1 MPGAFGQNGGSIKL
15 VNGFVRT
22 RVRARA
28 GRGNPSANAGMG
40 AGPRSVHG
48 LPVRHRALGRV
59 SSRRS
64 PFPPIQTVT
73 SKLSPSTVTRYNINA
88 LYLGEPED
96 PPRAREVAH
105 ANHDAGGSGGRRRP
119 GLSRM
124 QQRAPRA

>member
-15 VNGFVRT
+15 VNDAYVLGL
-22 RVRARA
+22 
-28 GRGNPSANAGMG
+28 GRGPYAKPSGQRPDSARLAVRPWPT
-40 AGPRSVHG
+40 GPSPGIRTCLVPG
-48 LPVRHRALGRV
+48 
-59 SSRRS
+59 S

-73 SKLSPSTVTRYNINA
+73 SKLSLSTVTRYNINA